1 MSERSEKK
9 KSGAEEAEEI
19 KQILGAVST
28 EVPGLIKSIIA
39 SVFSEEA
46 GKSMGK
52 AAAAFYRELKDSG
65 MPDEVAV
72 KMTEDY
78 ISVFTS
84 LGDIMKR
91 AGGGGKLQFSVP
103 KGKSPESPES
113 GKEAAKK
120 VSEDELEREI
130 EKRVRQR
137 LAERRREED
146 EEDED

>member
-1 MSERSEKK
+1 MIGDKSAEKK
-9 KSGAEEAEEI
+9 KTGAEEAEEI
-19 KQILGAVST
+19 KQILGVVST

-52 AAAAFYRELKDSG
+52 AAAAFYKELKDGG
-65 MPDEVAV
+65 MPDDVAV

-84 LGDIMKR
+84 LGDVLKK
-91 AGGGGKLQFSVP
+91 AGGKGKLSFDVS
-103 KGKSPESPES
+103 KGKHGEPEVS
-113 GKEAAKK
+113 AKTTA
-120 VSEDELEREI
+120 EEELEREI
-130 EKRVRQR
+130 EKRVKQR

-146 EEDED
+146 EDEED